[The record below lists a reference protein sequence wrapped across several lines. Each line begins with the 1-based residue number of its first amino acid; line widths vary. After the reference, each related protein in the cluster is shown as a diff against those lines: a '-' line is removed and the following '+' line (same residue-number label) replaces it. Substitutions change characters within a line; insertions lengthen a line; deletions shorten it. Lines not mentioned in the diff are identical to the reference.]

1 MTEILFY
8 LSIGFGVLCGGELAE
23 GEDERFWARAS
34 FVLAWPFFLSALLTH
49 YLCLNIKLGPEDD
62 E

>member
-8 LSIGFGVLCGGELAE
+8 LSIGFGVLCGEEMAE
-23 GEDERFWARAS
+23 GEDEGFWARAAVV
-34 FVLAWPFFLSALLTH
+34 FAWPFFLSALITH
-49 YLCLNIKLGPEDD
+49 YLCLNIKLDSEDD